1 VKGTHKVVKGEFAP
15 LVFETWKVFLGEDF
29 WARHFGILFGS
40 GQSYL
45 FSLFVMRKQTQSQET
60 LKTTNLLCNCDM
72 CIYYRQ
78 LFFCDWWNYW
88 KGPPTP

>member
-1 VKGTHKVVKGEFAP
+1 VSLRLWSLKLGKSFLEK
-15 LVFETWKVFLGEDF
+15 VFEQ
-29 WARHFGILFGS
+29 RHFGILFGS

-60 LKTTNLLCNCDM
+60 LKTTDLLCNCDM

-78 LFFCDWWNYW
+78 LFFCD
-88 KGPPTP
+88 